1 MAVMVFKK
9 LLSSLGFG
17 GVEVDTVLSAPAVNA
32 GGQLT
37 GQVHLRAKSDVEIAS
52 IQLLLVAG
60 GGFGEMELARYPVG
74 SRLRLGSGA
83 TQAVPFGV
91 PTPKWI
97 PFNVLYGQQ
106 LPGFTL
112 GVRTEVAVSG
122 GSGKTDFDPV
132 RVEAGPLHQHVMDA
146 LGTIGCRFVRNE
158 VRPGVAS
165 GLNVPAAQ
173 AITFYAPIPQG
184 QPPGPHIPQ
193 LTFSFAENDHGL
205 SVVAEL
211 AARPGQGEHH
221 RISAADVQRLDSQEE
236 GWVMEVDSWV
246 TSLLSKPVGAGA
258 GQGAFLQPAP
268 PPAMHQGGYRP
279 QQPYAYGGR
288 GRHYEYGGYRRGSGI
303 GGAVAAGVGG
313 AALGFLGGMMIGNML
328 DDAFSPDAAPDMAD
342 AANVSDYNA
351 GDEAYSGG
359 DFASGG
365 DYGAS
370 GDYGGG
376 DYGGDYGGGDYGGD
390 FGGGDWGGGEF

>member
-17 GVEVDTVLSAPAVNA
+17 GVEVDTVLSAPAVSA
-32 GGQLT
+32 GGQLA

-52 IQLLLVAG
+52 IQLLLVAS

-74 SRLRLGSGA
+74 SRLRLASGS
-83 TQAVPFGV
+83 TQAVPFQV

-106 LPGFTL
+106 LPGYTL
-112 GVRTEVAVSG
+112 GVRTEVAVAG

-132 RVEAGPLHQHVMDA
+132 RVEAGELHQRIMDA

-165 GLNVPAAQ
+165 GMNVPAAQ
-173 AITFYAPIPQG
+173 AVTFYAPIPQG
-184 QPPGPHIPQ
+184 QPAGPHIPQ
-193 LTFSFAENDHGL
+193 LTFSFAEDNDGI

-221 RISAADVQRLDSQEE
+221 RISSADAQRLASQEE
-236 GWVMEVDSWV
+236 GWVLEVDGWV
-246 TSLLSKPVGAGA
+246 TSLLSKPVAAGA

-268 PPAMHQGGYRP
+268 PPGMHQQPGGFRP

-288 GRHYEYGGYRRGSGI
+288 GPHYEYGGYRRGSGI

-313 AALGFLGGMMIGNML
+313 AALGFLGGMMLGSVL
-328 DDAFSPDAAPDMAD
+328 DDAFSPDAAPDAAAD
-342 AANVSDYNA
+342 AGADAGGGDYA
-351 GDEAYSGG
+351 GDYGGG
-359 DFASGG
+359 DYAAGG
-365 DYGAS
+365 DYGA
-370 GDYGGG
+370 